1 MVFGAECF
9 CGSWQTTGFSLYKNV
24 EQRAQY
30 MAEIQNVEGVLA
42 NAGFYLAQSRRVA
55 EMRDC
60 YDGK

>member
-1 MVFGAECF
+1 M
-9 CGSWQTTGFSLYKNV
+9 QTTGFSLCENV
-24 EQRAQY
+24 DQRVQY

-55 EMRDC
+55 EMRDG